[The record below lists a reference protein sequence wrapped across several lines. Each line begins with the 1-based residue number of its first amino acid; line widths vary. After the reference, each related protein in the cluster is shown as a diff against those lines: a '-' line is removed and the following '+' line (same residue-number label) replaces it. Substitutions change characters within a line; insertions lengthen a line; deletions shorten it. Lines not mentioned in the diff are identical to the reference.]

1 MLVYQRVYKNVII
14 GIWDTYPDAN
24 HGAGIF
30 TYIYPKN
37 DQNVGK
43 CSAYGIYYIMYILYM
58 YTYSYTINEY
68 TVEQQYIGCFCEFVD
83 FVVVPSL
90 YLFSLFFGWGYSR
103 NIQMVSH

>member
-1 MLVYQRVYKNVII
+1 
-14 GIWDTYPDAN
+14 
-24 HGAGIF
+24 
-30 TYIYPKN
+30 
-37 DQNVGK
+37 
-43 CSAYGIYYIMYILYM
+43 M